1 MYTREE
7 KLLINSKNYDRFF
20 EISKYLRQIT
30 KRYSPSSRSRF
41 AGIFSGKP
49 KFILASATRWNIEA
63 RSGSDAETLV
73 IRINECRAFISLL
86 KGPFECAKE
95 GRSER
100 GGEFERGKSVEKR
113 DTKERNRGEERER
126 EREKEVDQSSRWKA
140 MPVNESP

>member
-1 MYTREE
+1 M
-7 KLLINSKNYDRFF
+7 
-20 EISKYLRQIT
+20 
-30 KRYSPSSRSRF
+30 
-41 AGIFSGKP
+41 
-49 KFILASATRWNIEA
+49 
-63 RSGSDAETLV
+63 

-126 EREKEVDQSSRWKA
+126 KREKEVDQSSRWKA